1 MPAPLSEWQLITI
14 SLFMREMD
22 SAFLCQTEA
31 IDIPRIVPGE
41 GKPTAKCSFRNNLQ
55 SVGQALVQPC
65 GPCWFWL
72 IREQSTLLRL
82 GLEAAGARSL
92 MSSWERTL
100 QRPGISLVCPGCWE
114 LQKSWQVGEE
124 GTWRGGSASP
134 VLLLPHFS
142 LTLPLTS
149 FYPCFSL
156 PLSSFFPYFVFLH
169 FFPLKK

>member
-124 GTWRGGSASP
+124 GTWRGGGCFPCPPPPS
-134 VLLLPHFS
+134 LLSDPPSYFF
-142 LTLPLTS
+142 LPL
-149 FYPCFSL
+149 F
-156 PLSSFFPYFVFLH
+156 LSSSLFFLSLFCFPS
-169 FFPLKK
+169 FFSS